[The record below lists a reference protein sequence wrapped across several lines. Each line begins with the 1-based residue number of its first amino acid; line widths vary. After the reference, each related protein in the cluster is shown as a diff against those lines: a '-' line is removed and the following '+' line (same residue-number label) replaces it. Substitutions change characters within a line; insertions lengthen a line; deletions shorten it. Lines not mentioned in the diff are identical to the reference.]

1 MTLDL
6 SLLLGS
12 AAESWEVMQC
22 NQEALCEGCAIA
34 FQSQERY
41 FYLFPARSWVQQNV
55 LWEDTRREKPHPE
68 GRMRREKDTSP
79 NSLFWLLVFVVGF
92 GLVVWR
98 GFFFPLFSFFDGNG
112 SDFLTSQ
119 FITRLGIS
127 WLPRSRES
135 RVFHTGSWHGCCALW
150 LWGSAL
156 QLGQP
161 GLEPDI
167 PGSED
172 LPLWKPEGPA
182 AHAEAMVHFQRR
194 LSGRV
199 TKQQARPS
207 AAGAGEKVPW
217 VLTCTYQLL
226 WDLPQEISQ
235 RRHHGQ
241 GRSGWRN
248 TGFEDGGGVSF
259 GWTEFQ
265 TLLPMKRRGK
275 VNAN

>member
-1 MTLDL
+1 MCNCLPKPGEVFL
-6 SLLLGS
+6 PLPCSFLG
-12 AAESWEVMQC
+12 AVERALRRYTEGETTSWRAYAKGERHILEQFILASGFCCRVWFGGLEV
-22 NQEALCEGCAIA
+22 
-34 FQSQERY
+34 
-41 FYLFPARSWVQQNV
+41 
-55 LWEDTRREKPHPE
+55 
-68 GRMRREKDTSP
+68 
-79 NSLFWLLVFVVGF
+79 
-92 GLVVWR
+92 
-98 GFFFPLFSFFDGNG
+98 FFFPLFSFFDGNG

-127 WLPRSRES
+127 WLPPSRES
-135 RVFHTGSWHGCCALW
+135 GVFHTGSWHGCCALW

-161 GLEPDI
+161 GVEPDI

-194 LSGRV
+194 LSGTV

-207 AAGAGEKVPW
+207 TAGAGEKVPW

-235 RRHHGQ
+235 RRSDKQ

-265 TLLPMKRRGK
+265 TLLPMKTRGK